1 MWAGARCGVPYLRR
15 RLGGMTSFRRLLAS
29 LAVSSLGDWLYNVA
43 LLAFVF
49 ERTGSPTWL
58 AATTAVRILPIV
70 VLGPIGGV
78 LADRHDRRLLII
90 ASDLL
95 RAALMVALAGV
106 VVLELPVVLAP
117 LLAGAATLVAS
128 VHPPALAASTPRL
141 VDEAHLQRANAAR
154 AAIGQAAIVAGP
166 AIGAAVLAVSSPAV
180 AILGNAATFLASAVL
195 VATIPAGPA
204 FRPGAAP
211 AETPRLVDEL
221 RAGVDALRGA
231 PAAMRVIAADVICSA
246 VYGILT
252 VTLVLVAGRVGAGPG
267 GYGLLLGAFGV
278 GGLFGA
284 AVAGRIDGGRWRGT
298 LAAALTLVALPVA
311 ALGVADSLWV
321 ALPLALVGGTGAVV
335 AEVLSETALPR
346 MLDDAVLARA
356 YGIMLPVTLSGIVAG
371 SLIAGPLVALLGVT
385 GALVATGA
393 GVLGLAA
400 VLLRRPLVIAAPLAT
415 AQA

>member
-1 MWAGARCGVPYLRR
+1 
-15 RLGGMTSFRRLLAS
+15 MTPFRRLLAS

-43 LLAFVF
+43 LLAFVY

-58 AATTAVRILPIV
+58 ALTTAVRIVPIV

-78 LADRHDRRLLII
+78 IADRHDRRILII

-95 RAALMVALAGV
+95 RAALMVALAAV
-106 VVLELPVVLAP
+106 VAFGLPVVLAP

-128 VHPPALAASTPRL
+128 VHPPAVAASTPRL
-141 VDEAHLQRANAAR
+141 VDDARLQRANAAR
-154 AAIGQAAIVAGP
+154 AAIGQAAIVVGP
-166 AIGAAVLAVSSPAV
+166 ALGAAVLALSSPAV
-180 AILGNAATFLASAVL
+180 AILVNAGTFLGSAVL

-204 FRPGAAP
+204 FRPSGAG

-231 PAAMRVIAADVICSA
+231 PAAVRVIGADVISSA

-252 VTLVLVAGRVGAGPG
+252 VTLVLVAERVGAGPG
-267 GYGLLLGAFGV
+267 GYGLLLGGFGV
-278 GGLFGA
+278 GGLAGA
-284 AVAGRIDGGRWRGT
+284 AVAGRVARGRGRGP
-298 LAAALTLVALPVA
+298 LAIALARLAVPVA

-321 ALPLALVGGTGAVV
+321 ALPLAVVGGAGAVV

-356 YGIMLPVTLSGIVAG
+356 YGIMLPVSLSGIVAG
-371 SLIAGPLVALLGVT
+371 SLIAGPLVALLGAG

-393 GVLGLAA
+393 AVLALAGL
-400 VLLRRPLVIAAPLAT
+400 LLRRPLVVAAPPLAAT
-415 AQA
+415 ARV

>member
-1 MWAGARCGVPYLRR
+1 MPPFC
-15 RLGGMTSFRRLLAS
+15 RLLTS

-58 AATTAVRILPIV
+58 AVTTAVRILPIV

-90 ASDLL
+90 ASDIL

-106 VVLELPVVLAP
+106 VAFGLPVVLAP
-117 LLAGAATLVAS
+117 LLAGAATLVSS
-128 VHPPALAASTPRL
+128 VHLPAVAASTPRL
-141 VDEAHLQRANAAR
+141 VEAERLQRANAAR

-166 AIGAAVLAVSSPAV
+166 ALGAIVLAFSSPAV
-180 AILGNAATFLASAVL
+180 AILVNAATFVGSAVL

-204 FRPGAAP
+204 FRPGADTAD
-211 AETPRLVDEL
+211 APRLVAEL
-221 RAGVDALRGA
+221 RSGVDALRGA
-231 PAAMRVIAADVICSA
+231 PAAMRVIAADVLCSA

-267 GYGLLLGAFGV
+267 GYGLLLGGFGL
-278 GGLFGA
+278 GGIAGA
-284 AVAGRIDGGRWRGT
+284 AFAGRLDGDRWRRT
-298 LAAALTLVALPVA
+298 LAAALALLALAVA

-321 ALPLALVGGTGAVV
+321 ALPLALVGGSGAVV

-371 SLIAGPLVALLGVT
+371 SLIAGPLVALLGVS

-393 GVLGLAA
+393 GVLTLAA
-400 VLLRRPLVIAAPLAT
+400 LLLRRPLVVAAPLPAPSV
-415 AQA
+415 

>member
-1 MWAGARCGVPYLRR
+1 MPA
-15 RLGGMTSFRRLLAS
+15 FRRLLTS

-49 ERTGSPTWL
+49 ERTGSPSWL

-78 LADRHDRRLLII
+78 LADRYDRRFLII

-95 RAALMVALAGV
+95 RASLMVALAGV
-106 VVLELPVVLAP
+106 VALELPVVLAP
-117 LLAGAATLVAS
+117 LLAGAATLVSS
-128 VHPPALAASTPRL
+128 VHPPAVAASTPRL
-141 VDEAHLQRANAAR
+141 VDSEHLQRANAAR
-154 AAIGQAAIVAGP
+154 AAIGQAAIVVGP
-166 AIGAAVLAVSSPAV
+166 ALGAGVLAVSSPAI
-180 AILGNAATFLASAVL
+180 AILANAATFLASAVL

-204 FRPGAAP
+204 FRPSADHAA
-211 AETPRLVDEL
+211 ARSVLSDL
-221 RAGVDALRGA
+221 RDGVDALRGA
-231 PAAMRVIAADVICSA
+231 PGAVRVIAADAICSA

-278 GGLFGA
+278 GGIVGA
-284 AVAGRIDGGRWRGT
+284 SVAGRIDGERWRRT
-298 LAAALTLVALPVA
+298 LAVALTLVAVPVA

-321 ALPLALVGGTGAVV
+321 ALPLAIVGGTGAVV

-356 YGIMLPVTLSGIVAG
+356 YGIMLPVALSGIVAG

-393 GVLGLAA
+393 GVLTLAA
-400 VLLRRPLVIAAPLAT
+400 LLLRRPLVVAAPLPVPSV
-415 AQA
+415 